1 MDRRF
6 SQALEQLQPA
16 LADYLRPLLE
26 SDPFDGTLS
35 AQQFSA
41 LQAAS
46 GLEDAELRIQLLP
59 LAAAYAYTPISHFN
73 VGAIC
78 RGLSGR
84 LYLGGNIEFSGVQ
97 LGQTVHAEQC
107 AISHAW
113 MKGEQGVK
121 DITINY
127 SPCGHCR
134 QFMNELSTAEALKI
148 QLPQRAE
155 RSLQQYLPES
165 FGPNDL
171 DIDARLMKPA
181 RLGYLV
187 PDNAPVLAKAVEA
200 MNKSHAPYTNNHSG
214 VALQLD
220 DGSIYC
226 GAYAENAAFNPSLP
240 PLQVALI
247 QVLMAHK
254 TFAQVVQAGL
264 AENKTG
270 SISHYSDTRATL
282 EAINPDI
289 ELEYLGLS
297 TRHS

>member
-1 MDRRF
+1 MDARF
-6 SQALEQLQPA
+6 SQALGQLHPA
-16 LADYLRPLLE
+16 LADYLRPVLE
-26 SDPFDGTLS
+26 SGQFDGTLS
-35 AQQFSA
+35 AQQFSE
-41 LQAAS
+41 LQHGS
-46 GLEDAELRIQLLP
+46 GLKDAELRIHLLP
-59 LAAAYAYTPISHFN
+59 LAATYAYTPISHFN

-134 QFMNELSTAEALKI
+134 QFMNELSTAEELRI
-148 QLPQRAE
+148 QLPQRPE
-155 RSLQQYLPES
+155 LSLQQYLPES

-171 DIDARLMKPA
+171 DIDARLMKPSQ
-181 RLGYLV
+181 LDYQV
-187 PDNAPVLAKAVEA
+187 PANTPIMAKAVEA
-200 MNKSHAPYTNNHSG
+200 MNKSHAPYTHNHSG

-220 DGSIYC
+220 DGSIYY

-247 QVLMAHK
+247 QVLMAEK
-254 TFAQVVQAGL
+254 TFAQVVRAGL
-264 AENKTG
+264 AETKTG
-270 SISHYSDTRATL
+270 SISHYSDTRSTL
-282 EAINPDI
+282 EAINPNI
-289 ELEYLGLS
+289 ELAYLKL
-297 TRHS
+297 